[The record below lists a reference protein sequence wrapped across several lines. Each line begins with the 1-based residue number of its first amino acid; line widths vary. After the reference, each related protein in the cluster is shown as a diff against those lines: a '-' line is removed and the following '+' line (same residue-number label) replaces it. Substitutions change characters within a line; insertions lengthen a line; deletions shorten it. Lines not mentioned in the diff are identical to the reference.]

1 LPAEQPAGAPAQ
13 AAASITDL
21 RLLECFVAVAE
32 ERHVGRAAQRLG
44 IGQAALSRSV
54 TQLERR
60 LGVELLARA
69 TAGLQL
75 TPTGEA
81 MLARSVELLGRHE
94 AVVQEIRRLGRQHP
108 TSLRVVVDDG
118 FAGLLLAAAIR
129 EYRDIAPDAEV
140 SVRSAPYGA
149 SAAELLADGS
159 ADFALVG
166 IQPLDPGTRSV
177 IVGACR
183 RVVVAAVDHRLAQCD
198 FISLPELAGE
208 AELRASA
215 AAAADWTM
223 QWSIAGLI
231 GEPALGGGD
240 FTLFTEALDLVA
252 AGHGILLA
260 PDFAQRRFAR
270 ADLCWIPLTGPDPAP
285 VHLAWRRRNVPRT
298 RAEAF
303 ATAFERAGAD
313 LHAPSCDP
321 ELEGVDL
328 KAPTCPP
335 SLKASRGASAPE
347 GGPVTNLDGLRQAQR
362 GVQHTRRRG
371 RPPLGHGP
379 AGGHA

>member
-54 TQLERR
+54 VQLERR
-60 LGVELLARA
+60 LGVELLARG
-69 TAGLQL
+69 TAGLAL

-108 TSLRVVVDDG
+108 TSARVAVDDG

-129 EYRDIAPDAEV
+129 EYRDLAPDAEV
-140 SVRSAPYGA
+140 GIRSAPYGA

-215 AAAADWTM
+215 AAADWTM

-231 GEPALGGGD
+231 GEPALGGGGGGGGD
-240 FTLFTEALDLVA
+240 FTLFTEALDLAA

-270 ADLCWIPLTGPDPAP
+270 ADLCWIPVMGLDPAP

-313 LHAPSCDP
+313 LHAPACDP
-321 ELEGVDL
+321 ELESVDL
-328 KAPTCPP
+328 KAPTYD
-335 SLKASRGASAPE
+335 PE
-347 GGPVTNLDGLRQAQR
+347 LEDAARPVGC
-362 GVQHTRRRG
+362 
-371 RPPLGHGP
+371 
-379 AGGHA
+379 

>member
-1 LPAEQPAGAPAQ
+1 MPAERPGGAPAQ
-13 AAASITDL
+13 AAASITNL

-32 ERHVGRAAQRLG
+32 ERNLGRAAQRLG
-44 IGQAALSRSV
+44 IGQAALTRSV
-54 TQLERR
+54 AQLERR
-60 LGVELLARA
+60 LGVELLARG
-69 TAGLQL
+69 TAGLAL

-108 TSLRVVVDDG
+108 TSVRVAVDDG

-129 EYRDIAPDAEV
+129 EYRDLAPDAEV
-140 SVRSAPYGA
+140 GIRSAPYGA
-149 SAAELLADGS
+149 SAADLLADGS

-215 AAAADWTM
+215 AAADWTM

-231 GEPALGGGD
+231 GEPASAPAAAAGD
-240 FTLFTEALDLVA
+240 FTLFTEALDLAA

-270 ADLCWIPLTGPDPAP
+270 ADLCWIPVMGLDPAP
-285 VHLAWRRRNVPRT
+285 VHLAWRRRNVPRS

-313 LHAPSCDP
+313 LHAPSFDP
-321 ELEGVDL
+321 ELEDVARSVG
-328 KAPTCPP
+328 C
-335 SLKASRGASAPE
+335 
-347 GGPVTNLDGLRQAQR
+347 
-362 GVQHTRRRG
+362 
-371 RPPLGHGP
+371 
-379 AGGHA
+379 

>member
-1 LPAEQPAGAPAQ
+1 MPAEQPGGAPAQ

-32 ERHVGRAAQRLG
+32 GRHVGRAAQRLR

-54 TQLERR
+54 AQLERR
-60 LGVELLARA
+60 LGVELLARESA
-69 TAGLQL
+69 ELQL

-81 MLARSVELLGRHE
+81 MLARSVELLSRHE

-108 TSLRVVVDDG
+108 TSVRIAVDDG
-118 FAGLLLAAAIR
+118 FAGLLLSAAIR
-129 EYRDIAPDAEV
+129 EYRELAPDAEV
-140 SVRSAPYGA
+140 GIRSAPYGA
-149 SAAELLADGS
+149 AAAELLADGS
-159 ADFALVG
+159 SDFALVG

-177 IVGACR
+177 VVGSCR
-183 RVVVAAVDHRLAQCD
+183 RVVVAAVDHRLAECD
-198 FISLPELAGE
+198 FISLQELRGE

-215 AAAADWTM
+215 AAADWTL
-223 QWSIAGLI
+223 QWTIAGLT

-270 ADLCWIPLTGPDPAP
+270 ADLCWIPLIGHEPVP
-285 VHLAWRRRNVPRT
+285 VHMAWRRRNVPRS

-303 ATAFERAGAD
+303 ATAFERAAGGPDA
-313 LHAPSCDP
+313 AGCDP
-321 ELEGVDL
+321 EL
-328 KAPTCPP
+328 
-335 SLKASRGASAPE
+335 
-347 GGPVTNLDGLRQAQR
+347 DGTARSV
-362 GVQHTRRRG
+362 GC
-371 RPPLGHGP
+371 
-379 AGGHA
+379 

>member
-1 LPAEQPAGAPAQ
+1 MPAEPPSGAPAQ

-32 ERHVGRAAQRLG
+32 ERNMGRAAQRLG
-44 IGQAALSRSV
+44 LGQAALSRSV
-54 TQLERR
+54 AQLERR

-81 MLARSVELLGRHE
+81 MLARSVELLSRHE
-94 AVVQEIRRLGRQHP
+94 AVVQEIRLLGRQHP
-108 TSLRVVVDDG
+108 TSVRVAVDDG

-129 EYRDIAPDAEV
+129 EYRDLAPDAEV
-140 SVRSAPYGA
+140 GIRSAPYGA
-149 SAAELLADGS
+149 SAADLLADGS

-177 IVGACR
+177 IVGTCR
-183 RVVVAAVDHRLAQCD
+183 RVVVAALDHRLAQCD

-215 AAAADWTM
+215 AASDWTM

-231 GEPALGGGD
+231 GEPALGGGGD
-240 FTLFTEALDLVA
+240 FTLFTEALDLAA

-270 ADLCWIPLTGPDPAP
+270 ADLCWIPVMGLDPAP

-313 LHAPSCDP
+313 LNAPGCDP
-321 ELEGVDL
+321 ELEGAARSVG
-328 KAPTCPP
+328 C
-335 SLKASRGASAPE
+335 
-347 GGPVTNLDGLRQAQR
+347 
-362 GVQHTRRRG
+362 
-371 RPPLGHGP
+371 
-379 AGGHA
+379 

>member
-1 LPAEQPAGAPAQ
+1 MSAEPPSGAPAQ

-44 IGQAALSRSV
+44 LGQAALTRSV
-54 TQLERR
+54 AQLERR
-60 LGVELLARA
+60 LGVELLARG
-69 TAGLQL
+69 TSGLAL

-108 TSLRVVVDDG
+108 TSVRVAVDEG

-129 EYRDIAPDAEV
+129 EYRDLAPDAEV
-140 SVRSAPYGA
+140 GIRSAPYGA

-215 AAAADWTM
+215 AAADWTM

-231 GEPALGGGD
+231 GEPAPAAAGD
-240 FTLFTEALDLVA
+240 FTLFTEALDLAA

-270 ADLCWIPLTGPDPAP
+270 ADLCWIPVMGLDAAP

-321 ELEGVDL
+321 ELEDVARSVG
-328 KAPTCPP
+328 C
-335 SLKASRGASAPE
+335 
-347 GGPVTNLDGLRQAQR
+347 
-362 GVQHTRRRG
+362 
-371 RPPLGHGP
+371 
-379 AGGHA
+379 